1 MQGLGFSYTH
11 LVGRAAGGG
20 KQVVRV
26 SAQVNK
32 VKPCHE
38 PKEKIREKKHTQ
50 THTHAHTHSL
60 SLTKLITWESRRGA
74 VLEAINA
81 QTNENKQT
89 SKQPNKQTIP

>member
-50 THTHAHTHSL
+50 THTNTHTRKETQL
-60 SLTKLITWESRRGA
+60 SPVTLLQKKS
-74 VLEAINA
+74 
-81 QTNENKQT
+81 ENR
-89 SKQPNKQTIP
+89 I